1 MSSPKQFQVV
11 DHANNSNRNMQDC
24 FRQHPD
30 IYGAEL
36 EDDEDD
42 YEGEEGGLKTPV
54 DSSPDAAAPAT
65 STPASS
71 PLPAPIYDSEETP
84 APASK
89 REEPEPTTKKEKAKA
104 ATKQV
109 KKEHEPLSESEEL
122 VPRAA
127 HDAR

>member
-1 MSSPKQFQVV
+1 MVA
-11 DHANNSNRNMQDC
+11 HANRSIRNMQDC

-42 YEGEEGGLKTPV
+42 YEGAEGGFKAPA

-65 STPASS
+65 STPAPSN
-71 PLPAPIYDSEETP
+71 LPPPIYDSKETP
-84 APASK
+84 APAAK
-89 REEPEPTTKKEKAKA
+89 REEPEPTIKKEKAKA
-104 ATKQV
+104 ATEQV
-109 KKEHEPLSESEEL
+109 KKEHEPSSESEEL